1 MAHANY
7 PHFPGTLYDCAEC
20 EARCHCETG
29 SAECIFDGEHIM
41 DKPTSAQTRRIT
53 DWMRDYARGH
63 QGTASR
69 AGRILGHE
77 TTRAASRMTH
87 TLTYG
92 SGTRAGA
99 WVMVDPRDRTAWI
112 MPSSRTAERV
122 DGDARSL
129 EALWTRTAR
138 ESRYLDVLFDEL
150 EAQSYALLP
159 GSETRESLEAY
170 RATPRPEWLD

>member
-1 MAHANY
+1 
-7 PHFPGTLYDCAEC
+7 
-20 EARCHCETG
+20 
-29 SAECIFDGEHIM
+29 M
-41 DKPTSAQTRRIT
+41 DKPTPAQTRRIT
-53 DWMRDYARGH
+53 DWMRDYARRHRGSATSAGH
-63 QGTASR
+63 
-69 AGRILGHE
+69 ILEHE
-77 TTRAASRMTH
+77 TARAASRMAH
-87 TLTYG
+87 TLTYW
-92 SGTRAGA
+92 SAARAGA

-122 DGDARSL
+122 NGDARGL

-150 EAQSYALLP
+150 EAQGYALLP

>member
-1 MAHANY
+1 
-7 PHFPGTLYDCAEC
+7 
-20 EARCHCETG
+20 
-29 SAECIFDGEHIM
+29 M
-41 DKPTSAQTRRIT
+41 DKPTPAQTRRIT

-69 AGRILGHE
+69 AGHILGHE
-77 TTRAASRMTH
+77 TTRATSRMAH
-87 TLTYG
+87 ALTYG

-122 DGDARSL
+122 DGDALGL

-150 EAQSYALLP
+150 EAQGYALLP

>member
-1 MAHANY
+1 
-7 PHFPGTLYDCAEC
+7 
-20 EARCHCETG
+20 
-29 SAECIFDGEHIM
+29 M

-69 AGRILGHE
+69 AGFILAHE
-77 TTRAASRMTH
+77 TTRAAARMPH
-87 TLTYG
+87 ALTYE
-92 SGTRAGA
+92 SAVSAGA
-99 WVMVDPRDRTAWI
+99 WVLVGPRDRTAWI
-112 MPSSRTAERV
+112 IPSSRTAERA
-122 DGDARSL
+122 DGDARGL

-150 EAQSYALLP
+150 EAQGYALLP
-159 GSETRESLEAY
+159 GSETRDSLEAY